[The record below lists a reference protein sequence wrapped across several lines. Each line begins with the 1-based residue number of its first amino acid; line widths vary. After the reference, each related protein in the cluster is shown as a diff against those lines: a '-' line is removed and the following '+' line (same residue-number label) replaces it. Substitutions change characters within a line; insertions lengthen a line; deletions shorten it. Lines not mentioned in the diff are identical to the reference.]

1 MESILLSQFLKSSSL
16 LLILPFSF
24 VFNVSAQEN
33 ADDKKE
39 SEVKIKIITSV
50 NGDTKVVEKTL
61 HGDEAFMMEELND
74 SFPEIKGM
82 AKAISDS
89 PSVFTYNY
97 SFDFDKEMKKLGEAM
112 EKLGEDFEFKWNSE
126 EFEKEME
133 KLQKEMKFEWNS
145 EEFEREMEKA
155 GVEMGKA
162 MNELSKTIIID
173 GDEIRTSTDN
183 DENISVS
190 ENADTIKISVKK
202 EVRIGDDSEIE
213 NKGDRKVKVI
223 VIEEEESEGKEGEGP
238 EIKVIKKVI
247 RTNDKSQSTGIN
259 ENAET
264 QALRVYPNPSSG
276 KVTVNFKPDSK
287 KKAQLKITDESG
299 RVVYSEEVKTASE
312 FTHEIDL
319 SNEAKGIYFV
329 ELVQGK
335 IKYVNRI
342 VLK

>member
-1 MESILLSQFLKSSSL
+1 MKAITLTQFLKSISL
-16 LLILPFSF
+16 LLILPFGF
-24 VFNVSAQEN
+24 VCNVFAQEN
-33 ADDKKE
+33 ADDKNE

-61 HGDEAFMMEELND
+61 HGDEVFMMEELND
-74 SFPEIKGM
+74 SFPEIKAM
-82 AKAISDS
+82 AKVFSDS

-97 SFDFDKEMKKLGEAM
+97 SFDFDKEMEKLGEEM

-126 EFEKEME
+126 EFEKEMKE
-133 KLQKEMKFEWNS
+133 LQKEMQFEWNS

-155 GVEMGKA
+155 GVKMEKA
-162 MNELSKTIIID
+162 MKELSKTIIID

-183 DENISVS
+183 DENVSVS
-190 ENADTIKISVKK
+190 ENGDTIKISVKK
-202 EVRIGDDSEIE
+202 EIRVGDDSEIE

-223 VIEEEESEGKEGEGP
+223 VIEEEESEGKEGEEP
-238 EIKVIKKVI
+238 EIKVIS
-247 RTNDKSQSTGIN
+247 TNDKSQSTGIN
-259 ENAET
+259 ENAEI

-299 RVVYSEEVKTASE
+299 RVVYTEEIKASSEI
-312 FTHEIDL
+312 THEIDL
-319 SNEAKGIYFV
+319 GKEAKGIYFV

-335 IKYVNRI
+335 SKYVNRI